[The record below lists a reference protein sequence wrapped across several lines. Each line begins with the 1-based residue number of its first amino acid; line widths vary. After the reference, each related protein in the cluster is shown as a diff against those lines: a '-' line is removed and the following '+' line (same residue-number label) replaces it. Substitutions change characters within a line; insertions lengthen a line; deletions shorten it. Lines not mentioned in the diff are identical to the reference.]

1 MNKAKAGDCIFAKGY
16 TASEAT
22 GKAFYYTVPD
32 SKGFVLPSGV
42 RMYGG
47 FKGDEAEIDPA
58 ILDNPA
64 KDKREYLD
72 SDLSRMRY
80 RSVLTADIEYDDVVS
95 KTWLI
100 YPQNKKRTDNAV
112 RSCGALT

>member
-1 MNKAKAGDCIFAKGY
+1 
-16 TASEAT
+16 
-22 GKAFYYTVPD
+22 
-32 SKGFVLPSGV
+32 
-42 RMYGG
+42 MYGG

-112 RSCGALT
+112 